1 MKDRPTRLPFRGLP
15 DIQNWFGTDGHRGHV
30 WLVCALALLVLTP
43 LRDTGPISAQA
54 RYDQATQ
61 LFQRGHLEESQQM
74 AEIGFS
80 QFRTSDP
87 SWADRFRLLEAESL
101 LYRGMYPDT
110 LDLLAPYQPGSSD
123 PAGMILKGAIEA
135 IALTKQQQFLRA
147 HQRLVDPDAL
157 CRSAAYATCGEV
169 LRAHGILAGQ
179 DGTLSESRQ
188 SFLETLAF
196 AQTHH
201 DRFLEAGASANLG
214 WLAMQADHFDESVD
228 WSNIAYRSAT
238 ELGDENTAQKAV
250 GNLGFAYL
258 RLGDNERALEQFLK
272 AEKSAQALGNVSS
285 QLGWISTAG
294 YAYRDSGDLPR
305 ARESYRR
312 ALNLA
317 KQINSKEDVEHA
329 LEDLAQVSVDTGE
342 TGKASVYVDL
352 VTPMELAGAHRLSAN
367 VQLTKGMLAAAHS
380 QDSQTGP
387 QQAREAES
395 LFQAVYDDPDNP
407 TTTRLGA
414 GQQLAR
420 LYQSQGDAKA
430 AEMMYKTVLK
440 EFESARAQLKSDES
454 KLPFV
459 AKVSRI
465 NDDYIRLL
473 VEQRRNDEALA
484 VADRSRARTLMQG
497 LGVAAG
503 KTSFPRETLNP
514 RQIAQQTGATLL
526 FYWLGEEQ
534 SYLWAITPGKIALF
548 PLPPQEDLTARI
560 QRYRNAVLNLQDP
573 LQRGNDDGRT
583 LFQLLVTPALSLI
596 RPDRPVIILADGALN
611 QLNFEALLAPGPGPQ
626 AARNQDRRSDLHYWI
641 DDATILSAP
650 SLAML
655 ASATPSPNRARSLL
669 LVGNPISP
677 SNDFPSLPLFG
688 FEMKSILSHFDRDQ
702 AAVFTGKQAT
712 PEAYLSSNPAKY
724 SYIHFVSHATSSRT
738 DPLDS
743 AIILS
748 GNGTGADS
756 FKLYARDIMR
766 HPIDARL
773 VTIAACSASGTRTY
787 AGEGL
792 VGLSWAFLRA
802 GAHSVIGALWEV
814 SDDSSPRLMNT
825 LYQGIEDGQPPE
837 VALRSAKLALLHSD
851 TRFVLP
857 YYWAPFQIYTRR

>member
-1 MKDRPTRLPFRGLP
+1 LFAPLKDS
-15 DIQNWFGTDGHRGHV
+15 
-30 WLVCALALLVLTP
+30 
-43 LRDTGPISAQA
+43 GPISAQA

-61 LFQRGHLEESQQM
+61 LFQRGHFEESQQM
-74 AEIGFS
+74 AESGFR
-80 QFRTSDP
+80 QFRRSEP
-87 SWADRFRLLEAESL
+87 KWADRFRLLEAEAL
-101 LYRGMYPDT
+101 LYRGLYPDT
-110 LDLLAPYQPGSSD
+110 LDLLAPYQPDSSD
-123 PAGMILKGAIEA
+123 PAGMILKRAIEA

-147 HQRLVDPDAL
+147 HQRLVEPDDL
-157 CRSAAYATCGEV
+157 CRRAAYATCGET

-179 DGTLSESRQ
+179 DGTLAESRQ
-188 SFLETLAF
+188 FFLEALAF

-258 RLGDNERALEQFLK
+258 QLGDDERALEQFLK
-272 AEKSAQALGNVSS
+272 AERSAEALGNVSS
-285 QLGWISTAG
+285 ELGWISTAG
-294 YAYRDSGDLPR
+294 YVYRDSGDLAR
-305 ARESYRR
+305 AKECYRR
-312 ALNLA
+312 ALHLA
-317 KQINSKEDVEHA
+317 KQINSQEDVEHA
-329 LEDLAQVSVDTGE
+329 LEDLAQVSVDAGDFGE
-342 TGKASVYVDL
+342 ASAYVNL
-352 VTPMELAGAHRLSAN
+352 VAPMELAGAHRISAN

-380 QDSQTGP
+380 QDPQTGP
-387 QQAREAES
+387 QQAREAEA
-395 LFQAVYDDPDNP
+395 LFHAVYDDPDNA

-420 LYQSQGDAKA
+420 LFEGQGNTKA
-430 AEMMYKTVLK
+430 AERMYETVLN

-459 AKVSRI
+459 ANVSRI

-473 VEQRRNDEALA
+473 VEQGRNDEALA

-497 LGVAAG
+497 LGVATGRA
-503 KTSFPRETLNP
+503 SFPRKTLNP
-514 RQIAQQTGATLL
+514 RQIAQQSGATLL
-526 FYWLGEEQ
+526 FYWLGEKQ

-548 PLPPQEDLTARI
+548 SLPPQSDLVARI
-560 QRYRNAVLNLQDP
+560 QRYRNAVVNLQDP
-573 LQRGNDDGRT
+573 LQSANDDGRA
-583 LFQLLVTPALSLI
+583 LYQLLVAPALSLI
-596 RPDRPVIILADGALN
+596 RPHRPVMILADGALN
-611 QLNFEALLAPGPGPQ
+611 QLNFETLLAPGPGSQ
-626 AARNQDRRSDLHYWI
+626 VARDQNRSPDLHYWI

-655 ASATPSPNRARSLL
+655 AWATPIPNRARSLL

-677 SNDFPSLPLFG
+677 SDDFPSLPLFG
-688 FEMKSILSHFDRDQ
+688 FEMKSIQSHFDLDQ
-702 AAVFTGKQAT
+702 AAVFSGRQAT
-712 PEAYLSSNPAKY
+712 PEAYLASNPAKY

-748 GNGTGADS
+748 GIGTGKDS

-773 VTIAACSASGTRTY
+773 VTIAACSASGTRAY

-802 GAHSVIGALWEV
+802 GAQSVIGALWEV

-851 TRFVLP
+851 TRFLLP
-857 YYWAPFQIYTRR
+857 YYWAPFQVYTRR

>member
-1 MKDRPTRLPFRGLP
+1 M
-15 DIQNWFGTDGHRGHV
+15 
-30 WLVCALALLVLTP
+30 CALALLVLAP
-43 LRDTGPISAQA
+43 LKDTGPISAQA

-74 AEIGFS
+74 AHNGFS
-80 QFRTSDP
+80 QFRKSDP
-87 SWADRFRLLEAESL
+87 TWANRFLLLEAESL
-101 LYRGMYPDT
+101 LYRGMNSDT
-110 LDLLAPYQPGSSD
+110 LRLLAPYQPGSSD
-123 PAGMILKGAIEA
+123 PAGMILKRAIEA
-135 IALTKQQQFLRA
+135 IALTKQQEFFRA
-147 HQRLVDPDAL
+147 HQSLVEPDAI
-157 CRSAAYATCGEV
+157 CRTAAYPTCGEV

-188 SFLETLAF
+188 FFLETLAF

-214 WLAMQADHFDESVD
+214 WLAMQAGHFDESVD
-228 WSNIAYRSAT
+228 WSDIAYRSAT

-258 RLGDNERALEQFLK
+258 QLGDDERALEQFLR

-285 QLGWISTAG
+285 QLGWMSTAG
-294 YAYRDSGDLPR
+294 YVYRDSGDLPR
-305 ARESYRR
+305 AKEAYRS
-312 ALNLA
+312 ALELA
-317 KQINSKEDVEHA
+317 KQINSREDVEHA
-329 LEDLAQVSVDTGE
+329 LEDLAQVSVDAGE
-342 TGKASVYVDL
+342 SGQATAYLDRVA
-352 VTPMELAGAHRLSAN
+352 PMELAGAHRLSAN
-367 VQLTKGMLAAAHS
+367 VQLTMGMLAAAHS
-380 QDSQTGP
+380 QDSQTGA
-387 QQAREAES
+387 QQARKAES
-395 LFQAVYDDPDNP
+395 LFRAVYDDSSNP

-420 LYQSQGDAKA
+420 LFNSQGNTRA
-430 AEMMYKTVLK
+430 AERMYKTVLN

-459 AKVSRI
+459 AKVSGI

-473 VEQRRNDEALA
+473 VEQGRNDEALA

-497 LGVAAG
+497 LGVTAG
-503 KTSFPRETLNP
+503 KTSFPQETLNP
-514 RQIAQQTGATLL
+514 RQIAQQSGATLL
-526 FYWLGEEQ
+526 FYWLGEKQ
-534 SYLWAITPGKIALF
+534 SYLWAITPRKIALF
-548 PLPPQEDLTARI
+548 SLPPQAELIARI
-560 QRYRNAVLNLQDP
+560 QRYRKSIVNLQDP
-573 LQRGNDDGRT
+573 LQSGDGDGQA
-583 LFQLLVTPALSLI
+583 LYQLLVTPALSLI
-596 RPDRPVIILADGALN
+596 RSNRPVMILADGALN
-611 QLNFEALLAPGPGPQ
+611 QLNFETLLAPGPWLQAVLHQDQGP
-626 AARNQDRRSDLHYWI
+626 DLHYWI

-655 ASATPSPNRARSLL
+655 AWATPSPNRARSLL

-677 SNDFPSLPLFG
+677 SDDFPSLPLFG
-688 FEMKSILSHFDRDQ
+688 LEMKSIQSHFDRNQ
-702 AAVFTGKQAT
+702 TAVFTGNRAT

-756 FKLYARDIMR
+756 FKLYARDIMK

-773 VTIAACSASGTRTY
+773 VTLAACSASGTRAY

-802 GAHSVIGALWEV
+802 GAQSVIGALWEV
-814 SDDSSPRLMNT
+814 SDDSSPRLMNS

-851 TRFVLP
+851 TRFLLP

>member
-1 MKDRPTRLPFRGLP
+1 MKDRPTRLPFWGLP
-15 DIQNWFGTDGHRGHV
+15 LLRNWFGTHGHGWRVG
-30 WLVCALALLVLTP
+30 WVCALALLLLIP
-43 LRDTGPISAQA
+43 LKDAGPISAQA

-101 LYRGMYPDT
+101 LYRGLFPDA
-110 LDLLAPYQPGSSD
+110 LDLLAPYQPDSSD
-123 PAGMILKGAIEA
+123 PAGMILKRAIEA

-147 HQRLVDPDAL
+147 HQRLVDADDL
-157 CRSAAYATCGEV
+157 CRSAAYATCGEA

-179 DGTLSESRQ
+179 DGTVSESRQ
-188 SFLETLAF
+188 FFLEALAF

-201 DRFLEAGASANLG
+201 DRFLEAGAAANLG

-228 WSNIAYRSAT
+228 WSNIAYRAAT
-238 ELGDENTAQKAV
+238 ALGDENTAQKAV

-258 RLGDNERALEQFLK
+258 QLGDDERALEQFLK
-272 AEKSAQALGNVSS
+272 AEKSAEALGNVSS
-285 QLGWISTAG
+285 ELGWISTAG
-294 YAYRDSGDLPR
+294 YVYRDSGDLAR
-305 ARESYRR
+305 AKDCYRR
-312 ALNLA
+312 ALTLA
-317 KQINSKEDVEHA
+317 RQINSQEDVEHA
-329 LEDLAQVSVDTGE
+329 LEDLAQVSVDAGE
-342 TGKASVYVDL
+342 LGEASAYVDL
-352 VTPMELAGAHRLSAN
+352 VTPMELAGAHRISAN
-367 VQLTKGMLAAAHS
+367 IQLTKGMLAAAHS
-380 QDSQTGP
+380 QDSQ
-387 QQAREAES
+387 QAREAES
-395 LFQAVYDDPDNP
+395 LFRAVYDDPDNA

-420 LYQSQGDAKA
+420 LFQSQGNTKA
-430 AEMMYKTVLK
+430 AERMYETVLN
-440 EFESARAQLKSDES
+440 EFESARAQLKRDES

-465 NDDYIRLL
+465 NDDYIRFL
-473 VEQRRNDEALA
+473 VQQGRNEEALA

-503 KTSFPRETLNP
+503 KISFPQKTLDP
-514 RQIAQQTGATLL
+514 RQIAQRSGATLL
-526 FYWLGEEQ
+526 FYWLGEKQ
-534 SYLWAITPGKIALF
+534 SYLWAITPRKIALF
-548 PLPPQEDLTARI
+548 SLPPQAELIARI
-560 QRYRNAVLNLQDP
+560 ERYRNTVINLQDP
-573 LQRGNDDGRT
+573 LQSANDDGRA
-583 LFQLLVTPALSLI
+583 LYQLLVTPALSLI
-596 RPDRPVIILADGALN
+596 RPDLPVMILADGALN
-611 QLNFEALLAPGPGPQ
+611 QLNFETLLALGPGSQ
-626 AARNQDRRSDLHYWI
+626 AARNQTRGPDLHYWI

-655 ASATPSPNRARSLL
+655 AGATPSTNRARSLL

-677 SNDFPSLPLFG
+677 SDDFPSLPLFG
-688 FEMKSILSHFDRDQ
+688 FEMKSIQSHFDMGQ
-702 AAVFTGKQAT
+702 TAIFSGKQAT

-738 DPLDS
+738 APLDS

-748 GNGTGADS
+748 AVDTGADS
-756 FKLYARDIMR
+756 FKLYARDIMM

-773 VTIAACSASGTRTY
+773 VTIAACSASGTRAY

-802 GAHSVIGALWEV
+802 GAQSVIGALWEV

-825 LYQGIEDGQPPE
+825 LYQGIEDGQPPA

-857 YYWAPFQIYTRR
+857 YYWAPFQVYTRR